1 MAQTNVPIG
10 SPTAKKVYSV
20 AVFSETQRKP
30 SLRRNLV
37 GPAPKQS
44 AAEKKLR
51 GQTSEDYPI
60 VRVTDL
66 QNTAG
71 DTVSVDLFNIIKGKP
86 TMGDRKIAGRMMAL
100 KTSSLDVRIDQYR
113 GGVDQGGRMTQQRT
127 VHQLRGIAK
136 GNLAGWAARLE
147 DQLCMTHIAGA
158 RGFDEAEDWVV
169 PLETDE
175 EFDEIVVNPVQ
186 PPTPNRRLLGGD
198 ATGASDIDSADKMT
212 LEMIDEL
219 RLQLDEM
226 AFPMQPIRLPEDPAV
241 DEQPLYCLILSPR
254 QWHDL
259 QTQTGDNAWRT
270 FLANAYQRANGW
282 SHPLFS
288 GNPGMWNGILVKK
301 MYRPIRFNAGDPV
314 RESDAAGNVSST
326 NANTKFDRGVLL
338 GAQALA
344 EVYGKDNGS
353 GYYANWHE
361 ETSDHGNT
369 VEHSVSFMGGKRKT
383 RFKGSNGE
391 WTDHGVYA
399 VDTAVS

>member
-1 MAQTNVPIG
+1 MSRTSVPIG
-10 SPTAKKVYSV
+10 SATAKKVYSV

-136 GNLAGWAARLE
+136 SNLAGWSARLE
-147 DQLCMTHIAGA
+147 DQLCMVHLAGS
-158 RGFDEAEDWVV
+158 RGFDEGEDWVV
-169 PLETDE
+169 PLESDS
-175 EFDEIVVNPVQ
+175 EFSEIVVNSVE
-186 PPTPNRRLLGGD
+186 PPTPNRRVLGGD
-198 ATGASDIDSADKMT
+198 ATGASDIASADSMT
-212 LEMIDEL
+212 LDLIDEL

-259 QTQTGDNAWRT
+259 QTNTGSNSWRT
-270 FLANAYQRANGW
+270 FLANAYQRASGW
-282 SHPLFS
+282 KHPLFA
-288 GNPGMWNGILVKK
+288 GTPGMWNGILVKK
-301 MYRPIRFNAGDPV
+301 MYRPIRFNAGDDV
-314 RESDAAGNVSST
+314 REKASDGTIST
-326 NANTKFDRGVLL
+326 VQANAKFDRGILL

-383 RFKGSNGE
+383 TFKGSDGSE
-391 WTDHGVYA
+391 TDHGVMA
-399 VDTAVS
+399 LDTAVS